1 MFVSSHIN
9 IIQNLTKR
17 RIYLKTITNSSLK
30 DIIQIIMGAWCVKKI
45 FFYINN
51 SVLFFSWNQLF
62 VYIWQESQTTT
73 TFSKSY
79 QPEPKFLKHNND
91 LLVKYFVCIYFIVKS
106 TVCLHFGRSWN
117 FQILNL
123 VKVFKLGLG
132 HPHPQGPWKVRLLKI
147 DLTSVSLLLYWNYL
161 GGSILIVQK

>member
-1 MFVSSHIN
+1 MMTCLFFVYIWNNNQLFVYSHIN
-9 IIQNLTKR
+9 IIQNLIKK
-17 RIYLKTITNSSLK
+17 RIYQKTITNFNSLR
-30 DIIQIIMGAWCVKKI
+30 DTIQITMASAWCVKI
-45 FFYINN
+45 FFLY
-51 SVLFFSWNQLF
+51 FFF
-62 VYIWQESQTTT
+62 
-73 TFSKSY
+73 
-79 QPEPKFLKHNND
+79 
-91 LLVKYFVCIYFIVKS
+91 VKS